1 MADTVHDAH
10 HSTTHI
16 KFETFQEVLQN
27 LTGKVVTVVSAESF
41 RETDGEVVLEAGSY
55 RAKILGVGSD
65 YLSLATE
72 YARDA
77 GATVEPVRQ
86 FIPLGRIK
94 RISILK
100 GERLLHL

>member
-10 HSTTHI
+10 QSTTHI

-41 RETDGEVVLEAGSY
+41 REENGGVLLEAGSY
-55 RAKILGVGSD
+55 RAKILGVGND

-72 YARDA
+72 YARDETA
-77 GATVEPVRQ
+77 PAEPVRQ